1 MKRLLYILFISL
13 LVCACTSNKDTEN
26 VSLYEQIEDLYSL
39 ADDTSS
45 TFKDYE
51 PLFVNIL
58 DSLEDIVL
66 HNPNANE
73 RFLTRQMPHLILEY
87 IDRAEPDNRGDS
99 IWEVYNQRREDILYT
114 WYVQQLIDSTDNS
127 PFVIMSYAAPFDED
141 RNTTRVG
148 FTFSENNNPDSEP
161 VMIITLPDV
170 TDYVIIL
177 FSLWDDT
184 NITKYTEYYSSKGE
198 MTLASD
204 STGTSILLFGK
215 FLQDMLKYQQ
225 MKICYY
231 NPHIN
236 KEECR
241 FEPSVIGYSN
251 VPVELHRFQQQYQ
264 LAHQWLIGQ

>member
-1 MKRLLYILFISL
+1 MKRYFYLLLAFSL
-13 LVCACTSNKDTEN
+13 CSCGPQKSAKTA
-26 VSLYEQIEDLYSL
+26 SLSEQIEDLYSMIEEP
-39 ADDTSS
+39 SIS
-45 TFKDYE
+45 FCDYE
-51 PLFVNIL
+51 PTIVSIF
-58 DSLEDIVL
+58 DSLENIVL
-66 HNPNANE
+66 YHPDANE
-73 RFLTRQMPHLILEY
+73 RFYARQLPHLILEH
-87 IDRAEPDNRGDS
+87 IFMVEHDGKGDS
-99 IWEVYNQRREDILYT
+99 IWDVYNQRREDILYT

-127 PFVIMSYAAPFDED
+127 PYVIMSYAAPFDED
-141 RNTTRVG
+141 RNATRVG
-148 FTFSENNNPDSEP
+148 FTFSENNNPDNEP

-177 FSLWDDT
+177 FSLWDET
-184 NITKYTEYYSSKGE
+184 HITKYTEYYSNRGD

-241 FEPSVIGYSN
+241 FEPGIIGYAR
-251 VPVELHRFQQQYQ
+251 VPIDLYQFQQQYQ

>member
-1 MKRLLYILFISL
+1 MKRYIYLLLALSL
-13 LVCACTSNKDTEN
+13 CACGTKSNTESIS
-26 VSLYEQIEDLYSL
+26 VYEQIDNLSMCI
-39 ADDTSS
+39 DDPNS
-45 TFKDYE
+45 TFADYE
-51 PLFVNIL
+51 PILVNIL
-58 DSLEDIVL
+58 DSLENIVL
-66 HNPNANE
+66 NHPDANE
-73 RFLTRQMPHLILEY
+73 RFYARQLPHLILEQ
-87 IDRAEPDNRGDS
+87 IHRIEPDGKDDS
-99 IWEVYNQRREDILYT
+99 IWDVYNQRREDILYT
-114 WYVQQLIDSTDNS
+114 WYVQQVIDSTDNS

-236 KEECR
+236 KEECK

-251 VPVELHRFQQQYQ
+251 IPIELYQFQQQYQ
-264 LAHQWLIGQ
+264 SAHQWLIEQ

>member
-1 MKRLLYILFISL
+1 MKRYFYLLLALSL
-13 LVCACTSNKDTEN
+13 CACTPQKSAEPT
-26 VSLYEQIEDLYSL
+26 SLSDRIEDLYSMIEEP
-39 ADDTSS
+39 SIP
-45 TFKDYE
+45 FCDYE
-51 PLFVNIL
+51 PAFVSIL
-58 DSLEDIVL
+58 DSLDNIVM
-66 HNPNANE
+66 HHPDANE
-73 RFLTRQMPHLILEY
+73 RFIARQMPHLILER
-87 IDRAEPDNRGDS
+87 ICRAEQEGVGDS
-99 IWEVYNQRREDILYT
+99 IWDVYNQRREDILYT
-114 WYVQQLIDSTDNS
+114 WYVQQVIDSTDNF

-236 KEECR
+236 KEECK

-251 VPVELHRFQQQYQ
+251 VPIDLYQFQQQYQ
-264 LAHQWLIGQ
+264 SAHQWLIEQ